1 MYEKNSGASFA
12 RVRGHFERAKGEGA
26 GKVTDGWRI
35 RSELRLYSEER
46 RKAVGTDE
54 KGRKRTKKTNET
66 TSPVTGG

>member
-1 MYEKNSGASFA
+1 MHGCAGVSREQK
-12 RVRGHFERAKGEGA
+12 VKVQVTKG
-26 GKVTDGWRI
+26 WWI

-54 KGRKRTKKTNET
+54 KSRKRTKKTNET